1 MSRPTAVVL
10 LCEDHATAVFL
21 RLYVKQCSITRN
33 IRVNITP
40 SGCGFDWVLQQ
51 YPVEIK
57 AYRIARAKKSTWLI
71 AAIDADKGTVT
82 RRLRQFS
89 LHQQNAEDKHVREFD
104 IQREKIALLV
114 PRRNI
119 ETWLLFLSS
128 LPAQDG
134 QPINEIKDYKKIEK
148 RSKDEWIELAGSA
161 SVQMHQWVKP
171 SASLPGNCIESVR
184 LAITQL
190 QHLQE

>member
-51 YPVEIK
+51 YPVELK
-57 AYRIARAKKSTWLI
+57 AYRIARSKKSTWLI
-71 AAIDADKGTVT
+71 AAIDADEGTVT

-89 LHQQNAEDKHVREFD
+89 LHQQNAEDKHVREID
-104 IQREKIALLV
+104 IQRDSQSMKSKTIKRL
-114 PRRNI
+114 RREAKTNG
-119 ETWLLFLSS
+119 LNSQVLHPSRC
-128 LPAQDG
+128 
-134 QPINEIKDYKKIEK
+134 IN
-148 RSKDEWIELAGSA
+148 G
-161 SVQMHQWVKP
+161 
-171 SASLPGNCIESVR
+171 
-184 LAITQL
+184 
-190 QHLQE
+190 